1 MSVSKTPL
9 GFERDQTKNLALP
22 ADFMRSLTQS
32 PLDREAILMVLNLFD
47 LLGSADNLAVESSV
61 MLEAAEMLFDGQKET
76 CQHALEQALQA
87 GFILSY
93 KDEQNQKVYF
103 IPGTPQGRKWLER
116 LTSGQEKLNGGL
128 VISKLPLEERPN
140 IYKLYEAHIGP
151 LTPIMAEMLKEDEA
165 EYPYEWIE
173 AAVAEAV
180 ERNKRSWRY
189 VRAILNAW
197 KERGRETT
205 SKQQEGS
212 IVEEYRRLYQEQ
224 RKRRSG
230 KSS

>member
-1 MSVSKTPL
+1 MSLSTPL
-9 GFERDQTKNLALP
+9 QGFERDRTKNLALP
-22 ADFMRSLTQS
+22 ADFLRSLAQS
-32 PLDREAILMVLNLFD
+32 SLDREAILMVLNLFD

-61 MLEAAEMLFDGQKET
+61 MLEAAELLFDGQKET
-76 CQHALEQALQA
+76 CQRALAQAIQA

-93 KDEQNQKVYF
+93 QDEQNQKVYF
-103 IPGTPQGRKWLER
+103 LPGTPQGRKWLER
-116 LTSGQEKLNGGL
+116 LSSGQEKLNGGL

-140 IYKLYEAHIGP
+140 IYKLYEANIGP
-151 LTPIMAEMLKEDEA
+151 ITPIMAEMLKEDEA

-197 KERGRETT
+197 KERGRDTT
-205 SKQQEGS
+205 SKQQEES

-224 RKRRSG
+224 RKRRGG

>member
-1 MSVSKTPL
+1 
-9 GFERDQTKNLALP
+9 
-22 ADFMRSLTQS
+22 
-32 PLDREAILMVLNLFD
+32 
-47 LLGSADNLAVESSV
+47 
-61 MLEAAEMLFDGQKET
+61 
-76 CQHALEQALQA
+76 
-87 GFILSY
+87 Y

-103 IPGTPQGRKWLER
+103 LPGTPQGRKWLER
-116 LTSGQEKLNGGL
+116 LTTGQEKLNGGL

>member
-1 MSVSKTPL
+1 MSFDTPPQ
-9 GFERDQTKNLALP
+9 GFERDQTKSLALP
-22 ADFMRSLTQS
+22 ADFLRSLAQS
-32 PLDREAILMVLNLFD
+32 TLDREGILMVLTLFD
-47 LLGSADNLAVESSV
+47 LLGTADNLAVESSV
-61 MLEAAEMLFDGQKET
+61 LLEAAELLFNGQKET
-76 CQHALEQALQA
+76 CQQALEQAIQA

-93 KDEQNQKVYF
+93 TDEENQKVYYL
-103 IPGTPQGRKWLER
+103 PGTPQGRKWHEK
-116 LTSGQEKLNGGL
+116 LTAGQEKLVGGQ
-128 VISKLPLEERPN
+128 VISRLPLEERPN
-140 IYKLYEAHIGP
+140 IYKLYEANIGP

-173 AAVAEAV
+173 DAVAEAV

-197 KERGRETT
+197 KERGRDTT
-205 SKQQEGS
+205 SKQQEES

>member
-1 MSVSKTPL
+1 MSSNTPQQ
-9 GFERDQTKNLALP
+9 GFAFDQTKNLAVP
-22 ADFMRSLTQS
+22 ADFLRSLAQS
-32 PLDREAILMVLNLFD
+32 PLDRVAVLMVLNLFD

-61 MLEAAEMLFDGQKET
+61 MLEAAELLFDGQKET
-76 CQHALEQALQA
+76 CEHALAQTIQT

-93 KDEQNQKVYF
+93 EDEQNQKVYF
-103 IPGTPQGRKWLER
+103 LPGTPQGRKWHER
-116 LTSGQEKLNGGL
+116 LNSGQEKLDGGQ
-128 VISKLPLEERPN
+128 VISKLPLEEHPN
-140 IYKLYEAHIGP
+140 IFRLYEANIGP
-151 LTPIMAEMLKEDEA
+151 LTPIMAEMLKEDDA

-197 KERGRETT
+197 KERGRDTT
-205 SKQQEGS
+205 SKQQEES

-224 RKRRSG
+224 RKQRSG